1 MMRDLKL
8 AATEEPLPVM
18 VWRARPDMSCEYV
31 SRRWLEFTGYSEEQ
45 ALGDG
50 WARGVHPE
58 DLARWLDT
66 CLRAFDAHEPFEIEY
81 RLRRC
86 DGAYRWV
93 LDRGTPRF
101 SAEGL
106 FLGFVGACIDIDERK
121 RAEQDLARALERE
134 RRLRTTTEESSRL
147 KDGFLAT
154 VMLDLR
160 SPVQAIAAWAAHL
173 RQQVPASTEAAQ
185 ALDAIESNARA
196 QERII
201 SSLLD
206 LSRAAAGR
214 PPQTRTPADEPLL
227 GGVRVLIVD
236 PDPAARE
243 SMSRV
248 LGIAGAQTRVAA
260 STDEALQAV
269 GAFHPDVMLSEIG
282 LRGDGYGLIRSV
294 RALPAERG
302 GCVRAAALTVPAH
315 SGAGMR
321 AVAAGYDAQLA
332 KPVEPVALLATVA
345 RLAQPAGV

>member
-160 SPVQAIAAWAAHL
+160 SPVQAIAA
-173 RQQVPASTEAAQ
+173 
-185 ALDAIESNARA
+185 
-196 QERII
+196 
-201 SSLLD
+201 
-206 LSRAAAGR
+206 
-214 PPQTRTPADEPLL
+214 
-227 GGVRVLIVD
+227 
-236 PDPAARE
+236 
-243 SMSRV
+243 
-248 LGIAGAQTRVAA
+248 
-260 STDEALQAV
+260 
-269 GAFHPDVMLSEIG
+269 
-282 LRGDGYGLIRSV
+282 
-294 RALPAERG
+294 
-302 GCVRAAALTVPAH
+302 
-315 SGAGMR
+315 
-321 AVAAGYDAQLA
+321 
-332 KPVEPVALLATVA
+332 
-345 RLAQPAGV
+345 